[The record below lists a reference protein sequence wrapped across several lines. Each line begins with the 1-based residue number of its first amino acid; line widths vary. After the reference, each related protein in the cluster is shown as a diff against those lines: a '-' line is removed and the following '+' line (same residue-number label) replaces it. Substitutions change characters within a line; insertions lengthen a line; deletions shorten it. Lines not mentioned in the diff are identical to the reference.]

1 MKILLVDDHTLFRD
15 GLALLIERTFPQFA
29 LLQAGSIA
37 QALDQLSRC
46 DDVAFVLLDLGLPDA
61 SGLSG
66 LARLH
71 ENAPQARVIVLSAD
85 ERAETILG
93 AIDQG
98 AAGFIPK
105 TAQRDVLKTAL
116 QTAIDGGVYLPAT
129 VGAAR
134 PDAAQ
139 SAHAVDALS
148 LSPRQLDVLRLLIE
162 GKSNKLICR
171 ELNLSTSTVKTHLE
185 AIFRR
190 LDVNSRTQAVV
201 AAARLGLRL
210 SANPALAD

>member
-85 ERAETILG
+85 ERAETIVG

-98 AAGFIPK
+98 ASSLLYLLDEPLQQGDPK
-105 TAQRDVLKTAL
+105 
-116 QTAIDGGVYLPAT
+116 GGVAPFVDNLS
-129 VGAAR
+129 GGRAA
-134 PDAAQ
+134 PDA
-139 SAHAVDALS
+139 
-148 LSPRQLDVLRLLIE
+148 
-162 GKSNKLICR
+162 G
-171 ELNLSTSTVKTHLE
+171 
-185 AIFRR
+185 
-190 LDVNSRTQAVV
+190 
-201 AAARLGLRL
+201 
-210 SANPALAD
+210 